1 MSTATLTKETITV
14 GAIGKF
20 GVKVGDVWYGTAKD
34 TLKPT
39 DFVAGQ
45 TYEVLTEPWAKG
57 GKSGKNITQI
67 IGQGAASA
75 APAVSNTAPR
85 GTTAAPAANKDQ
97 RILWQGVTQA
107 ALQSPAIA
115 GMQFTNVNEYVS
127 LVKEAAT
134 QLVAFIEDKAR

>member
-20 GVKVGDVWYGTAKD
+20 GVKSGDVWYGTAKD

-57 GKSGKNITQI
+57 GKSGKNIVQI
-67 IGQGAASA
+67 VNQGST
-75 APAVSNTAPR
+75 APAPAQTSAPR
-85 GTTAAPAANKDQ
+85 SSSQPAANKDQ
-97 RILWQGVTQA
+97 RILWQGVVQA
-107 ALQSPAIA
+107 ALNSPALA
-115 GMQFTNVNEYVS
+115 GMQFTNVNEYVG
-127 LVKEAAT
+127 LVKETAT
-134 QLVAFIEDKAR
+134 QLVAFIEEKAR